1 MNGIDEIS
9 LLFIWLTR
17 IGIALR
23 IVYCY
28 LKKMGDDDEG
38 AVYNKRIKNAI
49 VFYIFAESIFQL
61 KDIAIYYFKYGGG

>member
-1 MNGIDEIS
+1 MNGLDEIS

-28 LKKMGDDDEG
+28 LKRMRNDDEG
-38 AVYNKRIKNAI
+38 GIYNKRIKNATI
-49 VFYIFAESIFQL
+49 FYIFAESIFQL